1 MNGYSHRLVLNIA
14 LLGVFCVVATTLVS
28 AQEALNGRLVTSSVG
43 QVGRRLDQAQ
53 TAPNVKPMARVN
65 NRIQNRVRSRI
76 SSRIDRDYAPPADTL
91 SAFTSAAQASASMQ
105 TGGR

>member
-1 MNGYSHRLVLNIA
+1 MNSYGHCLFLNAA
-14 LLGVFCVVATTLVS
+14 LLAVSSVLAAAPIS

-43 QVGRRLDQAQ
+43 QVGRRQDQTQA
-53 TAPNVKPMARVN
+53 APNVKPMTRVN
-65 NRIQNRVRSRI
+65 NRIENRVRSRI

-91 SAFTSAAQASASMQ
+91 SAFTSAAQASASSK